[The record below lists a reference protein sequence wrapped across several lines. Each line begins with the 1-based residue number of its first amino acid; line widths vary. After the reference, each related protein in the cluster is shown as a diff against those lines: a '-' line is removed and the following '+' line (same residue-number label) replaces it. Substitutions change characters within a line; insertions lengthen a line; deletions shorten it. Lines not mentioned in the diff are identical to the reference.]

1 MEHKV
6 IDIDNKKL
14 QQMMFIFSSLDDG
27 WNIKKR
33 NKSYIFIK
41 KHEGKKEVFTEE
53 FLTSFI
59 KKNNSYDTCIY
70 FCNYVY

>member
-59 KKNNSYDTCIY
+59 KKNNEFKI
-70 FCNYVY
+70 NLI

>member
-59 KKNNSYDTCIY
+59 KKNNELNS
-70 FCNYVY
+70 